1 MKPSTVGFDDDDD
14 DDEDDEDEEDE
25 KQTTKSNGKEEM
37 DENDN
42 TVNTEKVEEEV
53 PQHMVNG
60 VDMTR
65 PLCSDDDD
73 TDDGEDLDPADR
85 IMCQFTKVT
94 RKKNDW
100 AVDLKHGIMHI
111 NGKDYA
117 FQKAIKGKFQWE

>member
-1 MKPSTVGFDDDDD
+1 MG
-14 DDEDDEDEEDE
+14 
-25 KQTTKSNGKEEM
+25 GKEEM
-37 DENDN
+37 DENEN
-42 TVNTEKVEEEV
+42 ENENGIEKGTVEKVEEGVQDNSE
-53 PQHMVNG
+53 HMVNG
-60 VDMTR
+60 MDMTK

-100 AVDLKHGIMHI
+100 SVDLKHGIMHI

-117 FQKAIKGKFQWE
+117 FQKATGGTF